1 MHPDVAK
8 ILARGNP
15 NPSPPETAPPPSGM
29 DFVAARVL
37 AKNPREQSEISRICS
52 IPINYPLTQGEI
64 EAVNLMH
71 IKPEAYKSGFR
82 LKDRQAEAIYEFAT
96 NGGTFAQ
103 LEVGGG
109 KTLICL
115 RIVGIA
121 TEQGLNRIC
130 LFVPSQVYAQLVHHD
145 IGWARQRV
153 PLGCSFFHMGGK
165 SLQQRRVLAGGRRGC
180 WVIPYSLLSA
190 RDSSEILE
198 AISPELMIFDEAH
211 NLKNRTSARTK
222 RVLHYWKDKR
232 PACVFTSGTMTAK
245 SLRDYAHLLTM
256 SLGAGAPVPVEAE
269 VVGEWAA
276 TLDSEQ
282 SADPNSG
289 WSKGE
294 RKTSA
299 GALRPL
305 INWSNKHFPA
315 TVLGHDVPGFRM
327 AFQNRLM
334 TTPGVICAPAEA
346 LGTSLVI
353 ANRRASLMAHEG
365 GALLQQLTDRLVN
378 EWVTPGGDELEHAM
392 LVWGWRN
399 QLSSGIYYDQVWPD
413 AGQLAEKQRISVD
426 AAAALIEASVVHHKA
441 LQGYHK
447 VLRHWFSHT
456 QHRPGLDTPM
466 LVGKHLSVHG
476 AEGLGSL
483 GPDLYTAWREAKDLD
498 FEGRVERLSVPVR
511 VCPYKI
517 AEAIAWAKEGN
528 DGIVWF
534 HHNELGQWAKELFEA
549 AGVPIAYCPAG
560 RPHDEF
566 LTGDGSEQRT
576 AGKILLCSMKAH
588 GTGKN
593 LQYKANQFFLQLPV
607 SELDMEQNI
616 GRTHRTGQTADEV
629 EVATVISNDFDE
641 MALAA
646 ILNDALYVRE
656 TLSSPR
662 KVLIATWNPLPTIY
676 TSQVLIRAGA
686 NAKMLNARQ
695 QLLLAE
701 QFETNDAK
709 A

>member
-1 MHPDVAK
+1 MHPDIAK

-15 NPSPPETAPPPSGM
+15 NPAPPEQAPAASGM
-29 DFVAARVL
+29 DYIATRVL
-37 AKNPREQSEISRICS
+37 SKNPREQSEISRICS
-52 IPINYPLTQGEI
+52 IPINYPLTKEEI
-64 EAVNLMH
+64 EAINQTHV
-71 IKPEAYKSGFR
+71 KPEAYRDGFR
-82 LKDRQAEAIYEFAT
+82 LKDRQAEAIHEYDMN
-96 NGGTFAQ
+96 NGVFAQ

-115 RIVGIA
+115 RIVGLA
-121 TEQGLNRIC
+121 TERGLNRIC

-153 PLGCSFFHMGGK
+153 SLGLTFYCMGGK
-165 SLQQRRVLAGGRRGC
+165 SLQQRRSLAGGRRGC

-190 RDSSEILE
+190 RDSSDILE

-222 RVLHYWKDKR
+222 RILHYWKDKR
-232 PACVFTSGTMTAK
+232 PQCVFTSGTMTAK

-256 SLGAGAPVPVEAE
+256 SLGRGAPVPVEAE
-269 VVGEWAA
+269 VVNEWAA

-282 SADPNSG
+282 SAEPTSG
-289 WSKGE
+289 WAKGE

-305 INWSNKHFPA
+305 INWSNQNFPG
-315 TVLGHDVPGFRM
+315 TVLNHDVPGFRM

-334 TTPGVICAPAEA
+334 TTPGVVSAPAEA

-353 ANRRASLMAHEG
+353 SNRKADLMAHDG
-365 GALLQQLTDRLVN
+365 GALLQQLTDRLIN

-413 AGQLAEKQRISVD
+413 AGELAEKDKISVD
-426 AAAALIEASVVHHKA
+426 AAAALIEASITHHKA
-441 LQGYHK
+441 LQDYHK
-447 VLRHWFSHT
+447 TLRHWFSHT
-456 QHRPGLDTPM
+456 PHRPGLDTPM

-483 GPDLYTAWREAKDLD
+483 GRDLHDSWLKARELD
-498 FEGRVERLSVPVR
+498 FDGRVERLSVPVR

-517 AEAIAWAKEGN
+517 AEAIAWVKEGN

-534 HHNELGQWAKELFEA
+534 YHNELGLWAKELFLA
-549 AGVPIAYCPAG
+549 AGIDVAFCPAG
-560 RPHDEF
+560 RQHDEF
-566 LTGDGSEQRT
+566 LTGEGATERT
-576 AGKILLCSMKAH
+576 RGKILLCSMKAH

-593 LQYKANQFFLQLPV
+593 LQYKANQFFLQLPI
-607 SELDMEQNI
+607 SETDVEQNI
-616 GRTHRTGQTADEV
+616 GRTHRTGQEADVV
-629 EVATVISNDFDE
+629 EVSTVISNDFDE
-641 MALAA
+641 MALSA

-656 TLSSPR
+656 TMGSPR
-662 KVLIATWNPLPTIY
+662 KVLIATWDPLPTIY

-695 QLLLAE
+695 QMLLNE
-701 QFETNDAK
+701 RFQTTDAK